1 MRPKTMTGASI
12 TLTWD
17 RAQFVD
23 ACSSRGAKRAEPLIR
38 LDAGAGGIRRDI
50 ETPPGATE
58 LAAILGKTSKDFAVA
73 ASRYPK
79 RYRYRDCDRRLF
91 RVSR

>member
-1 MRPKTMTGASI
+1 MR
-12 TLTWD
+12 
-17 RAQFVD
+17 FVD
-23 ACSSRGAKRAEPLIR
+23 ACSSRGTKRAEPLIR

-58 LAAILGKTSKDFAVA
+58 PAAIPAKEFKDFAVA

-79 RYRYRDCDRRLF
+79 RYCHRDCDLRLF
-91 RVSR
+91 GVSR